1 VSADGGLER
10 VQKALDALA
19 GAGSP
24 LEALAAARDLRLA
37 AEEVERRRAAEAR
50 AAGASWSRI
59 GALYG
64 TTKQNVQQR
73 FGAARKRAAE
83 KPA

>member
-1 VSADGGLER
+1 MSADGGLKH

-19 GAGSP
+19 AAGSP
-24 LEALAAARDLRLA
+24 LEALAAARDLRRA

-50 AAGASWSRI
+50 EAGASWSKI

-73 FGAARKRAAE
+73 FGAARKRAGE
-83 KPA
+83 EPA

>member
-1 VSADGGLER
+1 VSGDGGLKH

-19 GAGSP
+19 TAGSP
-24 LEALAAARDLRLA
+24 LEALAAARDLRRA
-37 AEEVERRRAAEAR
+37 AEEVERRRAADAR
-50 AAGASWSRI
+50 EAGASWSKI

-73 FGAARKRAAE
+73 FGAARKRAE
-83 KPA
+83 EEPA

>member
-1 VSADGGLER
+1 M
-10 VQKALDALA
+10 QKALDALA
-19 GAGSP
+19 AAGNP
-24 LEALAAARDLRLA
+24 LEALAAARDLRRA

-50 AAGASWSRI
+50 EAGASWSKI

-73 FGAARKRAAE
+73 FGAARKRTGE
-83 KPA
+83 EPA

>member
-1 VSADGGLER
+1 MSADSGLKH
-10 VQKALDALA
+10 VQKALDALGA
-19 GAGSP
+19 AGSP
-24 LEALAAARDLRLA
+24 LEALAAARDLRCA

-50 AAGASWSRI
+50 EAGASWSKI

-73 FGAARKRAAE
+73 FGAARKQAAE
-83 KPA
+83 EPA

>member
-1 VSADGGLER
+1 MSGDSGLKH
-10 VQKALDALA
+10 VHKALAALA
-19 GAGSP
+19 AAANP
-24 LEALAAARDLRLA
+24 LEALAAARDLRVA

-50 AAGASWSRI
+50 EAGASWSRI

-83 KPA
+83 EPA

>member
-1 VSADGGLER
+1 M
-10 VQKALDALA
+10 QKALDALA
-19 GAGSP
+19 AAGSP
-24 LEALAAARDLRLA
+24 LEALAAARDLRRA

-50 AAGASWSRI
+50 EAGASWSKI

-73 FGAARKRAAE
+73 FGAARKRAGNE
-83 KPA
+83 PA

>member
-1 VSADGGLER
+1 VSVDSGLKH

-19 GAGSP
+19 AAGSP
-24 LEALAAARDLRLA
+24 LEALAAARDLRRA
-37 AEEVERRRAAEAR
+37 AEEVERRRAADAR
-50 AAGASWSRI
+50 EAGASWSKI

-73 FGAARKRAAE
+73 FGAARKRAE
-83 KPA
+83 EEPA